1 MIRTLRA
8 FAWLRWRVLVNSL
21 QKAGSRDA
29 LERFSIAAEQLWPIV
44 AGVLMIPSALA
55 AAVAG
60 TAAGYVLAH
69 GQTASQ
75 IFEACRYLL
84 FAVAVLSIV
93 GPLVLPAADR
103 TNPTRLLLLPISRG
117 TLYVAQSS
125 SAFGDP
131 WVVLMLALVIG
142 IPVGLLAGGALGA
155 AAVAL
160 SSGALLVAAIV
171 GLSSLATSLLHLA
184 VRDRRRA
191 QLLALLFILMIPMWG
206 LMPGVI
212 GQFRHT
218 ARQEG
223 RQAGRAPLAP
233 RWLAAA
239 GERTLA
245 LVPTELYAT
254 STRAA
259 ARGDAPGAATPLGVL
274 AVSALLLHG
283 LGILAFGRVL
293 DSPDSTGARRAMP
306 MRAAWGR
313 TLPGLSSAASA
324 VALAQV
330 RLVLRS
336 ARGLSVILS
345 PLVMT
350 AIVGLVM
357 WMNRGNLNFG
367 TLSLQ
372 GGLPLATFGSLTS
385 LTSIFPI
392 SLNQFAADGAGLTLA
407 LLSPLT
413 DRDYLTGK
421 AVGFALIAGPLALF
435 CLVAAFVAF
444 PGGSLAMW
452 LAIPISLV
460 AMHLIMAP
468 ATAMF
473 SALFPRAV
481 NLNSVGRGSSAH
493 GLATLFGLATVVA
506 SGAPCILLA
515 LVASSLLHRSALAP
529 VLLLAWCGLCYLI
542 GRLLLV
548 LAGKAFDRRR
558 ENLAMLRIQAKDS

>member
-8 FAWLRWRVLVNSL
+8 FVRLRWRVLVNSL
-21 QKAGSRDA
+21 RKTGSRDA

-69 GQTASQ
+69 GQPASP
-75 IFEACRYLL
+75 IVEACRYLL
-84 FAVAVLSIV
+84 LAVAVLSIM

-103 TNPTRLLLLPISRG
+103 TNPVRLLLLPISRS

-131 WVVLMLALVIG
+131 WVVLMLPLVSG
-142 IPVGLLAGGALGA
+142 IPIGLLAGGAFGA
-155 AAVAL
+155 AVLAL

-171 GLSSLATSLLHLA
+171 GLSSLATSVLHLA
-184 VRDRRRA
+184 VRDKRRG

-206 LMPGVI
+206 IMPAVI
-212 GQFRHT
+212 GQLRHT

-223 RQAGRAPLAP
+223 GQARRAPLVP
-233 RWLAAA
+233 TWVAAA

-245 LVPTELYAT
+245 LVPTELYVT

-259 ARGDAPGAATPLGVL
+259 ARGDALGAAPPFGAL
-274 AVSALLLHG
+274 AVSVLLLHG
-283 LGILAFGRVL
+283 LGLLAFGRVL
-293 DSPDSTGARRAMP
+293 DSPGSTAARRAVP
-306 MRAAWGR
+306 MRAGWGR

-336 ARGLSVILS
+336 TRGRSIVLS
-345 PLVMT
+345 PLIMT
-350 AIVGLVM
+350 AIVGLVV
-357 WMNRGNLNFG
+357 WTNRGNLDFG
-367 TLSLQ
+367 SLSLR
-372 GGLPLATFGSLTS
+372 GGLSLAAFGSLTC

-392 SLNQFAADGAGLTLA
+392 SLNQFAADGAGLTMA

-421 AVGFALIAGPLALF
+421 AVGNALIAGPPALF
-435 CLVAAFVAF
+435 CLVAAFAAF
-444 PGGSLAMW
+444 PGGSPAMW

-460 AMHLIMAP
+460 AMQLIVAP
-468 ATAMF
+468 ATAIV
-473 SALFPRAV
+473 SALFPRTV
-481 NLNSVGRGSSAH
+481 NLNSVGRGSNAH

-506 SGAPCILLA
+506 AGGPCILLT
-515 LVASSLLHRSALAP
+515 LVASQLLHRPALAP
-529 VLLLAWCGLCYLI
+529 VLLLAWCGLCYGM
-542 GRLLLV
+542 GRLLFG
-548 LAGKAFDRRR
+548 LAGRAFDRRR